1 MSNRPST
8 QAHVVRT
15 HIDVSLLQ
23 LSDRACLRLLEHT
36 RVATASQLTDLIYPS
51 LRTALRRTRKL
62 YLDRLITREPL
73 PAERG
78 GIPLAYRLSETGRR
92 RLHLNAYRSPG
103 LVTLRHALDGV
114 EFVASLVGF
123 DPGFVQLW
131 LTESNIPHFADG
143 VQPDQLVV
151 IDTGEASALLLVEV
165 DESTERPPVIRERLE
180 VYAKLFEDRL
190 TGWHLLWVVNS
201 TERLARLRQIA
212 GPTKTPTLVGRC
224 WGVSIGDV
232 SGLGADAEVIA
243 VVGNAEPRQL
253 RALAT
258 DPKARLSNQ
267 PVGSHAW
274 IELLANGGREELIGS
289 WPGVE
294 RHPAAAPLEEA
305 ESTSTAKLEPVEVAH
320 AELESLL
327 AAPPDSPT
335 TAVPVTTEMPA
346 APDDPDED
354 LLLMFGGELVRLILA
369 AGGEGSRA
377 SRAYELLAQRGAAD
391 YLLDD
396 LEPLCRSKEPDLQLR
411 AVGVI
416 RCLRLPSD
424 DLLRQRTREL
434 LLRLVDQRN
443 EPAVVA
449 AALAALGTSETR
461 VEGDS

>member
-62 YLDRLITREPL
+62 YLDRLITRESL
-73 PAERG
+73 PAQRG

-123 DPGFVQLW
+123 DPGLVQLW
-131 LTESNIPHFADG
+131 LTESHIPHFADG

-151 IDTGEASALLLVEV
+151 LDTGEASALLLVEV

-180 VYAKLFEDRL
+180 AYARLFEDRR

-201 TERLARLRQIA
+201 PERLARLRQIA
-212 GPTKTPTLVGRC
+212 GPTKTPTLAGRC
-224 WGVSIGDV
+224 WGVSIAEV
-232 SGLGADAEVIA
+232 SDLGAEAEVIA
-243 VVGNAEPRQL
+243 VVGNAQARQL

-289 WPGVE
+289 WSGVE

-305 ESTSTAKLEPVEVAH
+305 APTSRAKPEPEKIAK
-320 AELESLL
+320 AELESL
-327 AAPPDSPT
+327 
-335 TAVPVTTEMPA
+335 PVV
-346 APDDPDED
+346 APDPSATTVSVTAEAPVSPDPDDD
-354 LLLMFGGELVRLILA
+354 LLIMFGGELVRLILA

-377 SRAYELLAQRGAAD
+377 SRAYELLAQRGAVD

-424 DLLRQRTREL
+424 DLLRQRTRDL

-449 AALAALGTSETR
+449 AALAVLGTSESQ
-461 VEGDS
+461 VESDS